1 MVDSGNKGEQNR
13 GGENLERAVSSE
25 CPWADAGQIRGAGAE
40 TFQSDF

>member
-1 MVDSGNKGEQNR
+1 MVDSGNEGEQNR
-13 GGENLERAVSSE
+13 GGENLERAVE